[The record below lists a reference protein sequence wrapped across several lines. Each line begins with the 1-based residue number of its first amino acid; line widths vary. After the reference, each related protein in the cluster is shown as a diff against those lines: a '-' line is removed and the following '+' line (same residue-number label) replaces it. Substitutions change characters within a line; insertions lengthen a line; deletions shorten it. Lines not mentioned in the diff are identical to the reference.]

1 MPQKKNENIN
11 TLFLQEKISKLKN
24 EKYEKIESYNNL
36 ANIFKNR
43 IERAICL
50 FKNLIIISFL
60 ILMLNHIPIL
70 LCKEVR
76 LKKLSNIEEI
86 NLKVKSTRNSVTTM
100 YMLKKNK
107 IVPYEIE
114 IDGEPVVYSN
124 TNGYKLNTG
133 EYNVKLTFNSDIK
146 FSEG

>member
-1 MPQKKNENIN
+1 MPKKKNENIN

-36 ANIFKNR
+36 VNIFKNR

-60 ILMLNHIPIL
+60 LLMLNHIPIL

-86 NLKVKSTRNSVTTM
+86 NLKVISTRNPGT
-100 YMLKKNK
+100 
-107 IVPYEIE
+107 I
-114 IDGEPVVYSN
+114 
-124 TNGYKLNTG
+124 YK
-133 EYNVKLTFNSDIK
+133 
-146 FSEG
+146 